1 MSSIVLHQLVR
12 LRFLGNRQA
21 ALAGGHAVRVRLPFG
36 TNLVGTSFAN
46 AEFGGV
52 ESNGQVPINVREL
65 QIGAWRVT
73 VIKTL

>member
-1 MSSIVLHQLVR
+1 MSSIVLHQLAT

-21 ALAGGHAVRVRLPFG
+21 ALAGGHAVRVRLLC

-52 ESNGQVPINVREL
+52 ESNG
-65 QIGAWRVT
+65 
-73 VIKTL
+73 